1 MSKNREE
8 RLNIS
13 QRQDRVLVANGV
25 PSSSQLEE
33 GLPVFRKVGTNIV
46 QYIKVNNKIYQSIH
60 TPLGT

>member
-25 PSSSQLEE
+25 PSSNQLEE